1 MSNILGYSHINISLI
16 DVVKKTMK
24 NLEKTLV
31 IVAGAAGEIGTTFIK
46 ETLKNN
52 GYVIGVIRNTQL
64 DIESDNF
71 EMIQCS
77 LDKENDIKQKF
88 NNVDVSQYE
97 NIIYLHTIGVDKFNP
112 RNYPNVTKMPTID
125 PDVYDT
131 NVNSFKYLLRYL
143 GSKIY
148 HLNKQGKNIKFKT
161 IAIAGTSDKYTPFVI
176 EDFCEAK
183 FIIRQYIQSYISRFP
198 EWFSG
203 LAINVTST
211 ITKSA
216 LAVRP
221 FAKTDYWLTP
231 KDVVDESFEEFTD
244 MKKGYIEID
253 LVKFSPNYVEG
264 YYEDKDM
271 LYTKWS
277 AETGIVSSNIE
288 K

>member
-1 MSNILGYSHINISLI
+1 
-16 DVVKKTMK
+16 MK

-31 IVAGAAGEIGTTFIK
+31 IVAGAAGEIGTKFIK
-46 ETLKNN
+46 EIISNN
-52 GYVIGVIRNTQL
+52 GNAIGVIRNTSV

-71 EMIQCS
+71 ETIQCS
-77 LDKENDIKQKF
+77 LDKQEDIKEKF
-88 NNVDVSQYE
+88 NNVDLSQYE

-112 RNYPNVTKMPTID
+112 RNYPNVTKMATID

-143 GSKIY
+143 GSKVY
-148 HLNKQGKNIKFKT
+148 QLNEQGKNIKLKT
-161 IAIAGTSDKYTPFVI
+161 VAIAGTSDKYTPFVI

-198 EWFSG
+198 DWFSG
-203 LAINVTST
+203 LAINLTST

-216 LAVRP
+216 LIMRP

-231 KDVVDESFEEFTD
+231 GDVVKQSFEEFTSLG
-244 MKKGYIEID
+244 KGYKEID
-253 LVKFSPNYVEG
+253 LMKFSPNFVEG
-264 YYEDKDM
+264 YYEDIDM

-277 AETGIVSSNIE
+277 AETGITV
-288 K
+288 